1 MPVQNIERESEA
13 TEMKDLCIRAATKTV
28 PGIKKY
34 IRDLLKGE
42 RGAAEII
49 AVVVIIA
56 IVVVLGVVFKDRI
69 IELFNKLFPSDESIA
84 ELTARPT

>member
-1 MPVQNIERESEA
+1 MN
-13 TEMKDLCIRAATKTV
+13 DLCIRVATRTV

-34 IRDLLKGE
+34 FRDLLKGE

-56 IVVVLGVVFKDRI
+56 IVVVLGVVFRERI
-69 IELFNKLFPSDESIA
+69 AELFNKLWPSDDSVSQIDA
-84 ELTARPT
+84 PMPT

>member
-1 MPVQNIERESEA
+1 MN
-13 TEMKDLCIRAATKTV
+13 DLCIRVATRTV

-34 IRDLLKGE
+34 FRDLLKGE

-49 AVVVIIA
+49 AVVVILA

-69 IELFNKLFPSDESIA
+69 VQLFNSLFPSTDDAGSIKDPI
-84 ELTARPT
+84 PTPT